1 MSAKK
6 TRPQPRKPNFLGQ
19 IKDVSGTKST
29 VTDQSNTE
37 SVPRQHILPMS
48 YPTTQDDIFVFPS
61 SASETSVIA
70 VNTEE
75 DKELLDKFTNKNPCL
90 PLKQPSFVPLPP
102 SAFEAPLP
110 PSAFEIKHVDTAEH
124 LPMNEP
130 PCGYQDN
137 FISDR
142 QLQPALQQ
150 EIFHI
155 RKFLKKYH
163 SIQEKLRSVIVI
175 WHQLVIHKCFLF
187 TEL

>member
-1 MSAKK
+1 LPVSAKK

-19 IKDVSGTKST
+19 VKDASGIKGT
-29 VTDQSNTE
+29 VMDQSNTE

-48 YPTTQDDIFVFPS
+48 YPTTQDDMFAFPS
-61 SASETSVIA
+61 SASETSVIV

-75 DKELLDKFTNKNPCL
+75 DKQLLDKFTNKNPL

-110 PSAFEIKHVDTAEH
+110 PAAFEIKHVDTSEH
-124 LPMNEP
+124 LPMNEQL
-130 PCGYQDN
+130 CGYQDN
-137 FISDR
+137 FICDR

-155 RKFLKKYH
+155 RKFLKKYY

-175 WHQLVIHKCFLF
+175 AHQ
-187 TEL
+187 